1 MTCQMMD
8 LFGYLP
14 YSGNAQRR
22 AERKRH
28 IPRRHMTAGPDQE
41 DFLGVGGDKSHRKD
55 SRFNRLGGGGNRA
68 LTRSPAELI
77 GFLTLKVY

>member
-1 MTCQMMD
+1 MMD

-28 IPRRHMTAGPDQE
+28 IPRCHMTAGPDQE
-41 DFLGVGGDKSHRKD
+41 DFLGIGGGKSHGKD
-55 SRFNRLGGGGNRA
+55 SGFNRLGVGAIVPSLGA
-68 LTRSPAELI
+68 LLNSSASLSLRS
-77 GFLTLKVY
+77 TK